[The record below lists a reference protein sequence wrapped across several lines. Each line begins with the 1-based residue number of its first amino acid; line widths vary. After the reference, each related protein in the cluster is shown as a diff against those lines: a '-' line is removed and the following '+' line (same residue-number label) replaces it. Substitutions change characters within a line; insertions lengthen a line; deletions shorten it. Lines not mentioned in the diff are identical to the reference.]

1 MGAGRA
7 FMGPMRGAGGRVAER
22 GTESSSRSTDI
33 SSGSFEEFFGAEHA
47 RLLRALFLVTG
58 NEHEAE
64 EIAQDA
70 FLRLWE
76 RWDRV
81 GRVDDPTGYL
91 YRTAMNAFRSRY
103 RRAVLAARRAVRLAP
118 TGDAFEAADERDAV
132 ARALGTLA
140 PRQRAALVLTE
151 MLGYGSE
158 EAGRIL
164 GVKAVT
170 ARVLASQARS
180 AMRLVLERGDE

>member
-1 MGAGRA
+1 MGRMREAGT
-7 FMGPMRGAGGRVAER
+7 GV
-22 GTESSSRSTDI
+22 TERST
-33 SSGSFEEFFGAEHA
+33 GAPPRSFEDFFRDEHV
-47 RLLRALFLVTG
+47 RLLRALFLVIG
-58 NEHEAE
+58 SESEAE
-64 EIAQDA
+64 DLMQEA
-70 FLRLWE
+70 FLKVWE

-81 GRVDDPTGYL
+81 GRLDDPTGYL

-118 TGDAFEAADERDAV
+118 SGDAFEAADERDAV
-132 ARALGTLA
+132 ARALGTLT

-151 MLGYGSE
+151 VLGYGSE

-164 GVKAVT
+164 GGKAVT

-180 AMRLVLERGDE
+180 AMRVALERRDG